1 MKSLISLLSGLAITA
16 LALTYAL
23 WDINFQT
30 LSNLLYEA
38 NYWFLIPFLSLLTL
52 YFWAKALRWAV
63 ILRPLGRFTTT
74 QVTPA
79 MMIGFGGNN
88 ILPAHLGEVLR
99 TVVFARQFR
108 KPYSGVFTSLIME
121 RMLDIVAILGLYFV
135 AVLLIGESSEALR
148 IAAWAALC
156 AVAVACFGI
165 FLSLWKPDALLSL
178 WRRCSEWL
186 PYHLQERGERMLRNI
201 VLALSAVRSPG
212 ALLLQLGYSVLQ
224 WGLMAAEV
232 WIAMWALGDPISA
245 SVALITLAVITLA
258 VTVPSAPGYVGSIQ
272 AAFVFALVPFGV
284 TQEAAL
290 AGSVFFLVAQWIPV
304 TTIGAL
310 FFFFTGLGTSEVR
323 RDVEGMKHAVEINYG
338 SSEK

>member
-1 MKSLISLLSGLAITA
+1 MKGFISFLAGLTVTA

-23 WDINFQT
+23 WDVNFQT
-30 LSNLLYEA
+30 LSHLLHEA
-38 NYWFLIPFLSLLTL
+38 NYWSLIPFLGFLVL
-52 YFWAKALRWAV
+52 YFWIKALRWVV
-63 ILRPLGRFTTT
+63 ILRPLGRFTAA

-79 MMIGFGGNN
+79 MMIGFGANN

-121 RMLDIVAILGLYFV
+121 RMLDIIAILGLYFV
-135 AVLLIGESSEALR
+135 AVLLIGESFEALR
-148 IAAWAALC
+148 IAAWIALS

-165 FLSLWKPDALLSL
+165 FLSLWKPNILLSL
-178 WRRCSEWL
+178 WRRCSERL
-186 PYHLQERGERMLRNI
+186 PFHLQERGESMLRNI
-201 VLALSAVRSPG
+201 VLALSTVRSPG

-232 WIAMWALGDPISA
+232 WIAMWALGNPITA
-245 SVALITLAVITLA
+245 PVALVALAVITLA

-272 AAFVFALVPFGV
+272 AAFVFALAPFGI

-304 TTIGAL
+304 TGIGAL
-310 FFFFTGLGTSEVR
+310 LFFFTGLGSAEVR
-323 RDVEGMKHAVEINYG
+323 RDIAGMKRALET
-338 SSEK
+338 S